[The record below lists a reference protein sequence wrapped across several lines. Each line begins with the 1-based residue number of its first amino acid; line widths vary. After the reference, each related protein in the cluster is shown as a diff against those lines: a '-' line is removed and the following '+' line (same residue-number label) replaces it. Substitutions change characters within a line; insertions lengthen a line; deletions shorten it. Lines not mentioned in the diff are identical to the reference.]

1 MIDSLTN
8 GFIDSLLEHRN
19 YDSDSIMDEEEMRCN
34 AAALETAV
42 QEEQRLKK
50 QIEETEKAEIQ
61 VA

>member
-1 MIDSLTN
+1 
-8 GFIDSLLEHRN
+8 
-19 YDSDSIMDEEEMRCN
+19 MDEEEMRCN